1 MNELNELE
9 LVETWKAKDE
19 WHFNS
24 FGTFHGTP
32 SLGGGRGDG
41 QHRQVVQSEGLV
53 QSRFL
58 FIKRNVSCR
67 VL

>member
-1 MNELNELE
+1 VNELNEFE

-19 WHFNS
+19 WDFNS

-32 SLGGGRGDG
+32 SRGGGRSDG
-41 QHRQVVQSEGLV
+41 QHRQVVQSEGLF
-53 QSRFL
+53 QSSFL
-58 FIKRNVSCR
+58 SLKRNVSCR